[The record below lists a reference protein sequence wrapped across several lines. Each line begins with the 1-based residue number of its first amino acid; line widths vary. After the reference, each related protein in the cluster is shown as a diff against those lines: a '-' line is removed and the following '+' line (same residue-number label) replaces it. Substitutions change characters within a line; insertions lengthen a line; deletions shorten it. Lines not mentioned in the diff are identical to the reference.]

1 MNADHT
7 SEWYYCLKH
16 KTVEPYAACKAEDR
30 LGPYASPEA
39 AAAALQHAAER
50 NEVWDTD
57 PRFNDPDED
66 EDGEDEDQEKGEGWG
81 PFRF

>member
-7 SEWYYCLKH
+7 GEWYYCLKH
-16 KTVEPYAACKAEDR
+16 KTVEPYAACRAGDR
-30 LGPYASPEA
+30 LGPYPSPEA
-39 AAAALQHAAER
+39 AAAALEHAVER
-50 NEVWDTD
+50 NEVWETD

-66 EDGEDEDQEKGEGWG
+66 DEDDDDEEVEGSWG